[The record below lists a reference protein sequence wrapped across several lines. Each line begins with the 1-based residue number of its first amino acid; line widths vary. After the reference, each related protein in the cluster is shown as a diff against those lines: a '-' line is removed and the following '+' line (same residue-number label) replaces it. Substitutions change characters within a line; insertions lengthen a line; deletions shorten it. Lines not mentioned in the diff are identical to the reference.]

1 MRCSHPM
8 PGAFAAL
15 LLAVTG
21 LAGCTSVRNTLGG
34 HDSPCFRVLPAASH
48 AVGGKG
54 KYQGVRFA
62 AADTLLPGIRK
73 EEPTTG
79 TPGTVVPP
87 PAGMHVAERSAVCLV
102 EYKGD
107 YQLESLTRGWSP
119 SGVTRG
125 SYAVVIVKQSNNEVL
140 LTLLL
145 RHNPLRFA
153 RQFPPG

>member
-1 MRCSHPM
+1 MTCSHPR
-8 PGAFAAL
+8 PAGFAAL

-21 LAGCTSVRNTLGG
+21 LAGCTSVHNTLGG
-34 HDSPCFRVLPAASH
+34 HDSPCFRVLPAASR

-62 AADTLLPGIRK
+62 AADTLLAGIRR
-73 EEPTTG
+73 EHPTT
-79 TPGTVVPP
+79 GTVVPP
-87 PAGMHVAERSAVCLV
+87 PAGMQVAEHSAVCLV
-102 EYKGD
+102 EYRGA
-107 YQLESLTRGWSP
+107 YQLADLAQGWSP
-119 SGVTRG
+119 EGATSG

-140 LTLLL
+140 VTVLL